1 MPLERIY
8 RDISINDSANL
19 DSFSKLRISEPSNY
33 DFFDFTYCNSALWG
47 NNVFLDVPELRG
59 LNLIT
64 NLSNLDITVRFAGI
78 TPPLKFI
85 DNKIVIRR
93 NPFITGVTPS
103 SASIHT
109 RRLIAVTKNSTI
121 KAYISFKLLHT
132 PYDSNRNLWI
142 GIGNKNTVGS
152 EDTKSGFIGLSQ
164 SFDSIT
170 ATNPL
175 GINFNIYLTSTT
187 ASLSY
192 SLDKDDWEDKFDGT
206 GPSGITLDF
215 TKIQVL
221 SIEYKSSGHGKV
233 SFGFMVGGKYYNAVT
248 IYNLNTNFK
257 DSLGNIVLGA
267 GVNIRPILNSCRL
280 SAGYTRTGGAALSVG
295 EEYLEIYG
303 GIIFKEEDPTE
314 ILAKKVYKF
323 STSHTYPSTIASGVA
338 GSILRLRKKI
348 GYNGATATYF
358 ANTSIDTINFISTA
372 NVPLYWE
379 LVYDNNTN
387 TIFTSLDTNSL
398 VEFNK
403 PTTFT
408 AKPTT
413 IPTVTIFGGFIAAGE
428 SASYKVPESVKNM
441 WQLVQGITGSG
452 APATYTYFLICVTP
466 IGGGLAAN
474 EIRVSITT
482 EETYN

>member
-8 RDISINDSANL
+8 RDVAVKDSVHL

-33 DFFDFTYCNSALWG
+33 DFFDFTYCNTTLWG
-47 NNVFLDVPELRG
+47 NNVFIDVPELRG

-64 NLSNLDITVRFAGI
+64 NLTNVDITAKFASLA
-78 TPPLKFI
+78 PLKFI
-85 DNKIVIRR
+85 DNKIVIKR
-93 NPFITGVTPS
+93 NTGINGTTPS

-132 PYDSNRNLWI
+132 PYDSNRSLWI
-142 GIGNKNTVGS
+142 GIGNRNSIGA
-152 EDTKSGFIGLSQ
+152 EDAKSGFIGLSQ

-170 ATNPL
+170 ITNPL
-175 GINFNIYLTSTT
+175 GINFYIIITSSTGSNTT
-187 ASLSY
+187 F
-192 SLDKDDWEDKFDGT
+192 LDKDDWEDRFDGT

-233 SFGFMVGGKYYNAVT
+233 SFGFMIGEKYYNAVT
-248 IYNLNTNFK
+248 IYNLNTTVR
-257 DSLGNIVLGA
+257 DSLGNVSVPGA
-267 GVNIRPILNSCRL
+267 NTRPILTSCRL
-280 SAGYTRTGGAALSVG
+280 SAGYSRTGGAALSAG

-303 GIIFKEEDPTE
+303 GVIFKEEDPTE

-338 GSILRLRKKI
+338 GSILRLRKKTI
-348 GYNGATATYF
+348 YNLANSTYF
-358 ANTSIDTINFISTA
+358 ANTSIDTINFISRA

-387 TIFTSLDTNSL
+387 AIFTSLDTNSL
-398 VEFNK
+398 VEFTK
-403 PTTFT
+403 LTTFT

-428 SASYKVPESVKNM
+428 SASYKVPESIKNM
-441 WQLVQGITGSG
+441 WQLVQGITGTG
-452 APATYTYFLICVTP
+452 VAGNYTYFLICITP

-474 EIRVSITT
+474 EISVSITT

>member
-8 RDISINDSANL
+8 RDAGINDSSNL

-33 DFFDFTYCNSALWG
+33 DFFDFTYCNTTLWS
-47 NNVFLDVPELRG
+47 NNVFSDVPELRG

-64 NLSNLDITVRFAGI
+64 NLTNVDITARFASIAGV
-78 TPPLKFI
+78 KFI

-93 NPFITGVTPS
+93 GTVVTGTTPS
-103 SASIHT
+103 SASVHT

-142 GIGNKNTVGS
+142 GIGNNNTIGA
-152 EDTKSGFIGLSQ
+152 EDAKSGFIGLSQ
-164 SFDSIT
+164 SFNSIT
-170 ATNPL
+170 TTNPL
-175 GINFNIYLTSTT
+175 GINFNINITSTVG
-187 ASLSY
+187 SFLY
-192 SLDKDDWEDKFDGT
+192 SLDKDDWADKFDGT

-215 TKIQVL
+215 TKIQIL
-221 SIEYKSSGHGKV
+221 SIEYKSSGHGEIG
-233 SFGFMVGGKYYNAVT
+233 FGFMVGGKYYNAVT

-257 DSLGNIVLGA
+257 DSLGNVVLGPSL
-267 GVNIRPILNSCRL
+267 NIRPVLNSCRL
-280 SAGYTRTGGAALSVG
+280 SAGYTRTGGAGLSIG

-303 GIIFKEEDPTE
+303 GIVFKEEDPTE
-314 ILAKKVYKF
+314 ILTKQVYKF
-323 STSHTYPSTIASGVA
+323 STSHTYPSTIASGIA

-348 GYNGATATYF
+348 SYSGTNSTYF
-358 ANTSIDTINFISTA
+358 ANASIDTINFISTA

-387 TIFTSLDTNSL
+387 TTFTSVDSNSL
-398 VEFNK
+398 VESQK

-452 APATYTYFLICVTP
+452 LPSSYTYFLICVTP